1 LKKTMPDFQFALPEL
16 SNETALLHRRGANMK
31 KKKETLLVALG
42 GNALIRRGQIGT
54 IDEQFENLKIPIR
67 QIARLNRKYRI
78 IITHGNG
85 PQVGSLLL
93 QQECCHDLPRL
104 PLEILVAQTQGQ
116 IGYMIES
123 TLDNELMS
131 LGLSIST
138 CFVSLLSYVVVDPK
152 DPAFAS
158 PSKPVGPVFT
168 EEQARNLP
176 YPVVKTAK
184 GYRRVVVSPR
194 PVSIVEKKEIRKL
207 IDMDFIVICCGGGG
221 IPVIRENRTFS
232 GVDAVIDKDLASA
245 KLAEEVAADIF
256 VIASDVPGAAIHFGT
271 GKEEFLNNVSVKDM
285 ELYLKQGHF
294 PPGSM
299 GPKVEAAVGFMQNRG
314 KRAVICS
321 LEEIEKAVEG
331 NAGTEIVVRT

>member
-1 LKKTMPDFQFALPEL
+1 
-16 SNETALLHRRGANMK
+16 MK
-31 KKKETLLVALG
+31 KKREILLVALG
-42 GNALIRRGQIGT
+42 GNALIRKGQRGT
-54 IDEQFENLKIPIR
+54 IEEQFENLKIPIR
-67 QIARLNRKYRI
+67 QIARLTRKYRI

-131 LGLSIST
+131 LGLSLKT
-138 CFVSLLSYVVVDPK
+138 CFVSLLSYVLVDIK

-168 EEQARNLP
+168 EEEARNLP
-176 YPVVKTAK
+176 YPVMKTPK

-207 IDMDFIVICCGGGG
+207 VEMDFIVICCGGGG
-221 IPVIRENRTFS
+221 IPVIRENRSFS

-245 KLAEEVAADIF
+245 KLAEEVGADIF
-256 VIASDVPGAAIHFGT
+256 LIASDVAGAAIHYGT
-271 GKEEFLNNVSVKDM
+271 EREEFLRTASVKEM
-285 ELYLKQGHF
+285 EQYLKNGHF

-299 GPKVEAAVGFMQNRG
+299 GPKAEAAIQFMRSRG
-314 KRAVICS
+314 RRAVICS
-321 LEEIEKAVEG
+321 IEEIEKAVEG
-331 NAGTEIVVRT
+331 NAGTEVVLR